1 MSIKTK
7 NKSTKTAFY
16 LLCTLYNRW
25 DEHLRAKLFY
35 FNLRGIE
42 NLKIYTI
49 NISLLAL
56 NLYNA
61 LCFNVYIEK
70 PNIGYVYFKHKQYF
84 FRNGFNYYSLM
95 IVPFFCTYKWYL
107 HCRAKIRLQW
117 FL

>member
-7 NKSTKTAFY
+7 NKSTKTAY

-35 FNLRGIE
+35 FNLRSIE

-61 LCFNVYIEK
+61 
-70 PNIGYVYFKHKQYF
+70 
-84 FRNGFNYYSLM
+84 
-95 IVPFFCTYKWYL
+95 
-107 HCRAKIRLQW
+107 
-117 FL
+117 